1 MDEQVPAPLAPNQ
14 VLDVVNS
21 APSLAVPAP
30 VLPVL
35 EPVLAVPLAQVENPL
50 PDAADNV
57 SQNVAPEIIP
67 SRFLVGVKYTYS
79 S

>member
-21 APSLAVPAP
+21 APSPAVPAP

-50 PDAADNV
+50 PDAADV
-57 SQNVAPEIIP
+57 SQKVAPEIIP
-67 SRFLVGVKYTYS
+67 SLFLVGVKYTYS

>member
-1 MDEQVPAPLAPNQ
+1 MDEQVPAPLTPNQ

-50 PDAADNV
+50 PDAADV

-67 SRFLVGVKYTYS
+67 SLFLVGVKYTYS

>member
-35 EPVLAVPLAQVENPL
+35 EPVLAVPLAQVEIPL
-50 PDAADNV
+50 PDAADV

-67 SRFLVGVKYTYS
+67 SLFLVGVKYTYS